1 MQSTY
6 PMDVGELVVDL
17 SEVRD
22 PQALNGR
29 EITVTG
35 NVGHL
40 DIRVPADVTV
50 VANTHV
56 TGVGGINAFD
66 RDGGGVDTDLTAV
79 HSAGPG
85 APRLTLDVELHVGAI
100 DVHTEPNFRR
110 SLS

>member
-1 MQSTY
+1 M
-6 PMDVGELVVDL
+6 DL

-29 EITVTG
+29 EFTVTG

-56 TGVGGINAFD
+56 DQGRAASTPS
-66 RDGGGVDTDLTAV
+66 TATV
-79 HSAGPG
+79 AASTP
-85 APRLTLDVELHVGAI
+85 T
-100 DVHTEPNFRR
+100 
-110 SLS
+110 